1 MIKNL
6 IFDMDGTL
14 VDSSAIIAN
23 SINHVRSKLGLPP
36 MPREMI
42 LEVINDTS
50 IHRPKFFY
58 GTKEYR
64 PEHIQWFREYYAS
77 NHKNQTRLYE
87 GVKELLQKL
96 RPHHTLALATNAY
109 RQSADLIIKHLGI
122 EDYFDTIVCG
132 DEVPRPKPAPD
143 MINKII
149 DAQKANTKNT
159 LLIGDGKT
167 DEEAAKNAGIGFI
180 KVNWGWQQDKKNGI
194 DNIEQLE
201 KILLPKNRRK
211 AP

>member
-1 MIKNL
+1 MTRRHL

-36 MPREMI
+36 MPKEII
-42 LEVINDTS
+42 LEAVNDTS

-58 GTKEYR
+58 GVQEYQ
-64 PEHIQWFREYYAS
+64 PDHIQWFREYYAS

-109 RQSADLIIKHLGI
+109 RQSADLILTHLGI
-122 EDYFDTIVCG
+122 KDYFDTIVCG
-132 DEVPRPKPAPD
+132 DEVPRAKPAPD
-143 MINKII
+143 MIKKIM
-149 DAQKANTKNT
+149 DMHKANKKNT

-167 DEEAAKNAGIGFI
+167 DEEAAKTAGIGFL

-201 KILLPKNRRK
+201 TILLQNDK
-211 AP
+211 